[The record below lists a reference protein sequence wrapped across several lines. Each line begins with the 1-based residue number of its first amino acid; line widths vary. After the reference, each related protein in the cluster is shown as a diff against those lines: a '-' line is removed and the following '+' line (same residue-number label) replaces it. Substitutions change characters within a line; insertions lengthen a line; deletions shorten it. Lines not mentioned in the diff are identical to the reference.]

1 MKRLKK
7 YAFTLAE
14 VLITLGIIGVV
25 SAMTIPSLVQKQREQ
40 ETIAKLRVAQSVLTN
55 AVKNAEV
62 EYGDVETW
70 GFTTTS
76 GKDATIIAEKLK
88 PFFKIAVDCGL
99 NDPQGNCIPNSMY
112 KQLNGNNHS
121 NYATQR
127 GDTYKI
133 TLLNGSSVWWKG
145 KQDDLRIIT
154 FWVDVNGKYPPN
166 TYGKDLFVFAYENG
180 GIRPLGAPDSDSPAD
195 SSCKKTSNGWG
206 CAYYV
211 LQKGNM
217 NYLH

>member
-1 MKRLKK
+1 
-7 YAFTLAE
+7 
-14 VLITLGIIGVV
+14 
-25 SAMTIPSLVQKQREQ
+25 
-40 ETIAKLRVAQSVLTN
+40 
-55 AVKNAEV
+55 
-62 EYGDVETW
+62 
-70 GFTTTS
+70 
-76 GKDATIIAEKLK
+76 
-88 PFFKIAVDCGL
+88 
-99 NDPQGNCIPNSMY
+99 MY

-133 TLLNGSSVWWKG
+133 TLLNGSSLWWKG

-180 GIRPLGAPDSDSPAD
+180 GIRPLGAPDSDSPAYR
-195 SSCKKTSNGWG
+195 SCKKTSNGFG